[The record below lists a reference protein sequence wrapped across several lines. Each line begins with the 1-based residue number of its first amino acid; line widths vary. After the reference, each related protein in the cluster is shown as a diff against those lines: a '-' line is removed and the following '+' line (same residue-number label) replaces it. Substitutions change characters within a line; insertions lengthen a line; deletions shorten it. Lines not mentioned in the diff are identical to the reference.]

1 MESKQYKQSLKN
13 IQGTIGDKDVLNKKV
28 SASTKY
34 SHVKGQ
40 TDSHNKGT
48 SSSAASD

>member
-28 SASTKY
+28 NANAKY
-34 SHVKGQ
+34 ANVKGQ

-48 SSSAASD
+48 TSSAASD